1 MSTPAD
7 SPAHINWLAKLPA
20 LRSPVLI
27 TAFEGWNDAGD
38 AASIAAPHFAPACAA
53 PLGGGGPGR
62 GPPPPP
68 PPRHF
73 ADRWKGKALA
83 EIDAEYFYDFTMSR
97 PLVHLDHERRR
108 SLSWPT
114 NLFRSCAVAESE
126 RDVVVLVGL
135 EPQLRWR
142 TFCAQVIETAR
153 ILEVSQVVT
162 LGALLADVPHSRP
175 VEVYG
180 ASEDESIRT
189 RLDLAPSSYE
199 GPTGI
204 VGVLATQCHQA
215 GLPTASLWSA
225 VPSYVP
231 GAPSPKAGLALVQR
245 VSRLL
250 GTAVFATDLEIAAA
264 TYERQVDE
272 LVAEDQDTAD
282 YVADLE
288 EAWDGSAPS
297 DNADL
302 NDDPQTL
309 LAEVEQFLRDND

>member
-1 MSTPAD
+1 MVYGVASSAH
-7 SPAHINWLAKLPA
+7 SPAHINWLTNLPT

-38 AASIAAPHFAPACAA
+38 AASIAA
-53 PLGGGGPGR
+53 
-62 GPPPPP
+62 
-68 PPRHF
+68 RHF
-73 ADRWKGKALA
+73 ADRWKGTALA
-83 EIDAEYFYDFTMSR
+83 EIDAEHFYDFTTTR
-97 PLVHLDHERRR
+97 PLVQLDQQRRR
-108 SLSWPT
+108 SLTWPT
-114 NLFRSCAVAESE
+114 NLFRSCVVRDGEQ
-126 RDVVVLVGL
+126 DVVVLLGL

-142 TFCAQVIETAR
+142 TFCNQVIETAR
-153 ILEVSQVVT
+153 MLEVSQVIT

-180 ASEDESIRT
+180 ASDDEKIRAQ
-189 RLDLAPSSYE
+189 LDLAPSSYE

-204 VGVLATQCHQA
+204 VGVLATQCREA

-245 VSRLL
+245 VSELL
-250 GTAVFATDLEIAAA
+250 GTSVFATDLELAAA
-264 TYERQVDE
+264 TYEHQVNE
-272 LVAEDQDTAD
+272 LVAEDEETAS

-288 EAWDGSAPS
+288 EAWDEDISFDDDS
-297 DNADL
+297 DPDL
-302 NDDPQTL
+302 NDDPETL

>member
-1 MSTPAD
+1 MVYGVS
-7 SPAHINWLAKLPA
+7 SPAESPPHVNWLAEPPT

-38 AASIAAPHFAPACAA
+38 AASIAA
-53 PLGGGGPGR
+53 
-62 GPPPPP
+62 
-68 PPRHF
+68 RHL
-73 ADRWKGKALA
+73 ADRWRGTALA
-83 EIDAEYFYDFTMSR
+83 EIDAEHFYDFTTSR
-97 PLVHLDHERRR
+97 PLVHLDHQRRR

-114 NLFRSCAVAESE
+114 SLFRSCVVGESE
-126 RDVVVLVGL
+126 RDAVVLVGP

-142 TFCAQVIETAR
+142 TFCDQIIDTAR
-153 ILEVSQVVT
+153 MLEVSEVVT

-180 ASEDESIRT
+180 ASEDESTRT

-204 VGVLATQCHQA
+204 VGVLATQCRQT

-231 GAPSPKAGLALVQR
+231 GAPSPKAGLALVER
-245 VSRLL
+245 VSKLL
-250 GTAVFATDLEIAAA
+250 GTSVFATDLEIAAE

-272 LVAEDQDTAD
+272 LVAEDEDTAD

-288 EAWDGSAPS
+288 KAWDDNSPS
-297 DNADL
+297 PGADL
-302 NDDPQTL
+302 SDDPQTL
-309 LAEVEQFLRDND
+309 LAEVEQFLRESD

>member
-1 MSTPAD
+1 MRSDMVYGVSSPAD
-7 SPAHINWLAKLPA
+7 SPPHINWLANPPT

-38 AASIAAPHFAPACAA
+38 AASIAA
-53 PLGGGGPGR
+53 
-62 GPPPPP
+62 
-68 PPRHF
+68 RHF
-73 ADRWKGKALA
+73 ADKWKGTALA
-83 EIDAEYFYDFTMSR
+83 EIDAECFYDFTTTR
-97 PLVHLDHERRR
+97 PLVHLDHQRRR
-108 SLSWPT
+108 SLSWPS
-114 NLFRSCAVAESE
+114 NLFRSCVVGECE

-142 TFCAQVIETAR
+142 TFCNQVIETAR

-189 RLDLAPSSYE
+189 HLDLAPSSYE

-245 VSRLL
+245 VSKLL
-250 GTAVFATDLEIAAA
+250 GASVFATDLEIAAA

-272 LVAEDQDTAD
+272 LVAEDEDTAD

-288 EAWDGSAPS
+288 EAWDNNSQPGDA
-297 DNADL
+297 NL

-309 LAEVEQFLRDND
+309 LAEVEQFLRDHD

>member
-1 MSTPAD
+1 MVYGVASSAH
-7 SPAHINWLAKLPA
+7 SPAHINWLTNLPT

-38 AASIAAPHFAPACAA
+38 AASIAA
-53 PLGGGGPGR
+53 
-62 GPPPPP
+62 
-68 PPRHF
+68 RHF
-73 ADRWKGKALA
+73 ADRWKGTALA
-83 EIDAEYFYDFTMSR
+83 EIDAEHFYDFTTSR
-97 PLVHLDHERRR
+97 PLVRLDQQRRR
-108 SLSWPT
+108 SLTWPT
-114 NLFRSCAVAESE
+114 NLFRSCVVRDGEQ
-126 RDVVVLVGL
+126 DVVVLLGL

-142 TFCAQVIETAR
+142 TFCNQVIETAR
-153 ILEVSQVVT
+153 MLEVSQVIT

-180 ASEDESIRT
+180 ASDDEKIRA

-204 VGVLATQCHQA
+204 VGVLATQCLEA

-245 VSRLL
+245 VSELL
-250 GTAVFATDLEIAAA
+250 GTSVFATDLEIAAA
-264 TYERQVDE
+264 TYEHQVNE
-272 LVAEDQDTAD
+272 LVAEDEETAS

-288 EAWDGSAPS
+288 EAWDDNIPFEADS
-297 DNADL
+297 DPDL
-302 NDDPQTL
+302 NDDPETL

>member
-1 MSTPAD
+1 MVYGVASSAS
-7 SPAHINWLAKLPA
+7 SPAHINWLTNLPK

-38 AASIAAPHFAPACAA
+38 AASIAA
-53 PLGGGGPGR
+53 
-62 GPPPPP
+62 
-68 PPRHF
+68 RHF
-73 ADRWKGKALA
+73 ADRWKGTALA
-83 EIDAEYFYDFTMSR
+83 EIDAEHFYDFTTSR
-97 PLVHLDHERRR
+97 PLVRLDQERRR
-108 SLSWPT
+108 SLTWPT
-114 NLFRSCAVAESE
+114 NLFRSCVVRDGEQ
-126 RDVVVLVGL
+126 DVVVLLGL

-142 TFCAQVIETAR
+142 TFCNQVIETAR
-153 ILEVSQVVT
+153 MLEVSQVIT

-180 ASEDESIRT
+180 ASDDEKIRA

-204 VGVLATQCHQA
+204 VGVPATQCREA

-245 VSRLL
+245 VSELL
-250 GTAVFATDLEIAAA
+250 GTSVFATDLEIAAA
-264 TYERQVDE
+264 TYEHQVNE
-272 LVAEDQDTAD
+272 LVAEDEETAS

-288 EAWDGSAPS
+288 EAWDGNVPF
-297 DNADL
+297 DTDADPDL
-302 NDDPQTL
+302 SDDPETL

>member
-1 MSTPAD
+1 MASSAS
-7 SPAHINWLAKLPA
+7 SPAHINWLTNLPK

-38 AASIAAPHFAPACAA
+38 AASIAA
-53 PLGGGGPGR
+53 
-62 GPPPPP
+62 
-68 PPRHF
+68 RHF
-73 ADRWKGKALA
+73 ADRWKGTALA
-83 EIDAEYFYDFTMSR
+83 EIDAEHFYDFTTSR
-97 PLVHLDHERRR
+97 PLVRLDQERRR
-108 SLSWPT
+108 SLTWPT
-114 NLFRSCAVAESE
+114 NLFRSCVVRDGEQ
-126 RDVVVLVGL
+126 DVVVLLGL

-142 TFCAQVIETAR
+142 TFCNQVIETAR
-153 ILEVSQVVT
+153 MLEVSQVIT

-180 ASEDESIRT
+180 ASDDEKIRA

-204 VGVLATQCHQA
+204 VGVLATQCREA

-245 VSRLL
+245 VSELL
-250 GTAVFATDLEIAAA
+250 DTSVFATDLEIAAA
-264 TYERQVDE
+264 TYEHQVNE
-272 LVAEDQDTAD
+272 LVAEDEETAS

-288 EAWDGSAPS
+288 EAWD
-297 DNADL
+297 DNVPFDTDADPDL
-302 NDDPQTL
+302 SDDPETL

>member
-1 MSTPAD
+1 MVYGVASSAH
-7 SPAHINWLAKLPA
+7 SPAHINWLTNLPT

-38 AASIAAPHFAPACAA
+38 AASIAA
-53 PLGGGGPGR
+53 
-62 GPPPPP
+62 
-68 PPRHF
+68 RHF
-73 ADRWKGKALA
+73 ADRWKGTALA
-83 EIDAEYFYDFTMSR
+83 EIDAEHFYDFTTSR
-97 PLVHLDHERRR
+97 PLVRLDQQRRR
-108 SLSWPT
+108 SLTWPT
-114 NLFRSCAVAESE
+114 NLFRSCVVRDGEQ
-126 RDVVVLVGL
+126 DVVVLLGL

-142 TFCAQVIETAR
+142 TFCNQVIETAQM
-153 ILEVSQVVT
+153 LEVSQVIT

-180 ASEDESIRT
+180 ASDDEKIRA

-204 VGVLATQCHQA
+204 VGVLATQCREA

-245 VSRLL
+245 VSELL
-250 GTAVFATDLEIAAA
+250 GTSVFATDLELAAA
-264 TYERQVDE
+264 TYEHQVNE
-272 LVAEDQDTAD
+272 LVAEDEETAS

-288 EAWDGSAPS
+288 EAWDDNIPFDADS
-297 DNADL
+297 DPDL
-302 NDDPQTL
+302 NDDPETL

>member
-1 MSTPAD
+1 MVYGVASSAS
-7 SPAHINWLAKLPA
+7 SPAHINWLTNLPK

-38 AASIAAPHFAPACAA
+38 AASIAA
-53 PLGGGGPGR
+53 
-62 GPPPPP
+62 
-68 PPRHF
+68 RHF
-73 ADRWKGKALA
+73 ADRWKGTALA
-83 EIDAEYFYDFTMSR
+83 EIDAEHFYDFTTSR
-97 PLVHLDHERRR
+97 PLVRLDQERRR
-108 SLSWPT
+108 SLTSPT
-114 NLFRSCAVAESE
+114 NLFRSCVVRDGEQ
-126 RDVVVLVGL
+126 DVVVLLGL

-142 TFCAQVIETAR
+142 TFCNQVIETAR
-153 ILEVSQVVT
+153 MLEVSQVIT

-180 ASEDESIRT
+180 ASDDEKIRA

-204 VGVLATQCHQA
+204 VGVLATQCREA

-245 VSRLL
+245 VSELL
-250 GTAVFATDLEIAAA
+250 GTSVFATDLEIAAA
-264 TYERQVDE
+264 TYEHQVNE
-272 LVAEDQDTAD
+272 LVAEDEETAS

-288 EAWDGSAPS
+288 EAWDGNVPF
-297 DNADL
+297 DTDADPDL
-302 NDDPQTL
+302 SDDPETL